1 MTTAPATRRPA
12 QRSAAPGDAGERERG
27 RSGATAQ
34 PGRPNARPK
43 VALLFPR
50 FRYPSGDY
58 PLGIA
63 TLAAYLRVHLPVDVV
78 VCDTTFDPRM
88 ERIVEFLDREAPD
101 LVGIGMSTLMLGEGL
116 EAARIAKSRGVRVF
130 VGGPHPTT
138 DPETMIHETCIDAC
152 VLGEGEETTRALL
165 EGWLAGRDGPVEG
178 AWVKTADGTVHP
190 GTRRAGIKDLDALP
204 APAWDLLDME
214 AYIAAW
220 GQLDSHRPGLR
231 GVNVMA
237 SRGCPFECSFCQP
250 VLDAMFGK
258 KLRARSPENVVDEI
272 VTLHDRYRI
281 EGFWFTDDTFTTN
294 RKWVTRFCELLRA
307 TGLDLVWGCTTRAN
321 LIAPELMRTMAD
333 AGLRKVGIG
342 MESAT
347 ERIREGM
354 YKKGVSQEEITHTV
368 RVARDHGVHV
378 LLFLMLGAPGE
389 TRREMLATIEM
400 ATSLPAS
407 EASFSLFV
415 PIPGTDLWKQMVDEG
430 WRMSRDYTDYDYYAK
445 QPFEGPIS
453 RRELRM
459 IQRWAYLRFYSHPA
473 RWGSVTRAASTRSG
487 AKSLGRKL
495 LRIVPHGLA
504 PRDPGMD
511 ARTAEAA
518 RIVGRG

>member
-1 MTTAPATRRPA
+1 M
-12 QRSAAPGDAGERERG
+12 
-27 RSGATAQ
+27 
-34 PGRPNARPK
+34 
-43 VALLFPR
+43 FPR

-63 TLAAYLRVHLPVDVV
+63 TLAAYLRERLDVDVV

-88 ERIVEFLDREAPD
+88 ERIRDFLARERPD
-101 LVGIGMSTLMLGEGL
+101 YVGVGMSTLMLGEGL
-116 EAARIAKSRGVRVF
+116 QAARLAKAGGARV
-130 VGGPHPTT
+130 VLGGPHPTT
-138 DPETMIHETCIDAC
+138 DPAALMAEPFVDAC
-152 VLGEGEETTRALL
+152 VIGEGEETAADLL
-165 EGWLAGRDGPVEG
+165 GAWIAGRDGPVEG
-178 AWVKTADGTVHP
+178 AWVRTTDGTVHESR
-190 GTRRAGIKDLDALP
+190 RRAGIRDLDALP
-204 APAWDLLDME
+204 MPAWDLLEMD

-220 GQLDSHRPGLR
+220 GQLDSYRPGLR
-231 GVNVMA
+231 GVNLMA

-250 VLDAMFGK
+250 VLDEMFGK
-258 KLRARSPENVVDEI
+258 KLRARSPENVVAEI
-272 VTLHDRYRI
+272 VELHRRYRI

-294 RKWVTRFCELLRA
+294 RKWVTRFCALLRA
-307 TGLDLVWGCTTRAN
+307 TGLDLAWGCTTRAN
-321 LIAPELMRTMAD
+321 LIAPELMATMAA

-347 ERIREGM
+347 ERVREEL
-354 YKKGVSQEEITHTV
+354 YKKGVTQEEITHTV
-368 RVARDHGVHV
+368 RVAHEAGVHV

-415 PIPGTDLWKQMVDEG
+415 PIPGTDLWT
-430 WRMSRDYTDYDYYAK
+430 RMRAQGIAMSDDYTDYDYYAK
-445 QPFEGPIS
+445 QPFEGEIS

-459 IQRWAYLRFYSHPA
+459 LQRWAYLRFYGHPA
-473 RWGSVTRAASTRSG
+473 RWGSVARAASTRAG

-518 RIVGRG
+518 RLVRGR